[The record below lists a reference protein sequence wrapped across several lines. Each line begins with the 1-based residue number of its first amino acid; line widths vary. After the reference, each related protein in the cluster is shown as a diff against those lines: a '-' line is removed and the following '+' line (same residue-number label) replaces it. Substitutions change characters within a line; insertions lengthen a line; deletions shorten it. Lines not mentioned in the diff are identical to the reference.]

1 MCDKMT
7 FYGDR
12 TFEINFSF
20 KKGMNGEKYRTNS
33 VEEKNIH
40 ILLFEVFKR
49 KIFLFPFIITC
60 YGKQEVNRT

>member
-7 FYGDR
+7 FYGDT

-40 ILLFEVFKR
+40 ILLFGVFER
-49 KIFLFPFIITC
+49 
-60 YGKQEVNRT
+60 